1 MTGNIGKNI
10 KKMLIDQDK
19 TARELAQYA
28 GVTETYISKL
38 CNNDRDFGRISA
50 DKAIKMADFLGC
62 SVYDLISPPAEDVA
76 RGNAKYG
83 LV

>member
-10 KKMLIDQDK
+10 KKLLIDRNR

-38 CNNDRDFGRISA
+38 CNSDRDFGRISA
-50 DKAIKMADFLGC
+50 DKAIKIADFLGC

-76 RGNAKYG
+76 NGSARYG
-83 LV
+83 LY

>member
-10 KKMLIDQDK
+10 KKMLIDKDK
-19 TARELAQYA
+19 TARELAKYA

-50 DKAIKMADFLGC
+50 DKAIRIADFLGC
-62 SVYDLISPPAEDVA
+62 SVYDLISPPAEDIENGTA
-76 RGNAKYG
+76 RYG
-83 LV
+83 LY